1 MRSRHTRW
9 PRDWSSAACFSDLKG
24 HELLAEWK
32 AKEWLR
38 VLLRKMSMVST
49 VMPAV
54 KKSSSYMGPSVS
66 FIVTIVWNRKIGMPI
81 YKVMFSVQIVM
92 VLHVLVLC
100 YLVNLFPRKHSCMLK
115 RNQHMLFYFF
125 FLVHLY
131 LRHQQI
137 YFRIKQKKAIRH
149 SSLLTVNLPSLI
161 ITLTESST
169 IEILKQSSLKSIH

>member
-66 FIVTIVWNRKIGMPI
+66 FIVTIVWNRKIGKI
-81 YKVMFSVQIVM
+81 GRASCRESTAAE
-92 VLHVLVLC
+92 C
-100 YLVNLFPRKHSCMLK
+100 YRVAEQRVEEK
-115 RNQHMLFYFF
+115 R
-125 FLVHLY
+125 
-131 LRHQQI
+131 
-137 YFRIKQKKAIRH
+137 
-149 SSLLTVNLPSLI
+149 
-161 ITLTESST
+161 
-169 IEILKQSSLKSIH
+169 